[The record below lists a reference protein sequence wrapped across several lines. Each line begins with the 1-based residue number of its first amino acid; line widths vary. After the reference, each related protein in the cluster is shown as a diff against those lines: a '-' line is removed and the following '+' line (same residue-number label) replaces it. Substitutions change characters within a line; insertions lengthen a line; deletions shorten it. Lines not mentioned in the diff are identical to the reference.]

1 MSTILRC
8 WLFGPVVFLAL
19 GAWAN
24 DQARTLDLREVAAP
38 LVISVSGKQVLLVI
52 TGKPPHILTLTNPA
66 PSRPSSDNRPGS
78 KRVRVPYGGD
88 LVGFARVLR
97 ADPQGALIK
106 VSLIFETEEQA
117 VAAGKALRPAS
128 AKPSPLPRDKG
139 KK

>member
-1 MSTILRC
+1 
-8 WLFGPVVFLAL
+8 VVFLAL

-24 DQARTLDLREVAAP
+24 EQARTLDLREVAP

-52 TGKPPHILTLTNPA
+52 TGKPPHVLTLTNPA
-66 PSRPSSDNRPGS
+66 PSRPSSDNKPGS
-78 KRVRVPYGGD
+78 KRVRVTYGGD

-97 ADPQGALIK
+97 ADLQGALIK

-139 KK
+139 QK